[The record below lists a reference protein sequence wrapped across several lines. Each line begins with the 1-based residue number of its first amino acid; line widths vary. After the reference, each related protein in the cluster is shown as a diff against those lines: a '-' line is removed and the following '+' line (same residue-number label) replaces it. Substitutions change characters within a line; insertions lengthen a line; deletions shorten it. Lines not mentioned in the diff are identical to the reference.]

1 MMVARGLADAVM
13 AWDKPQTPP
22 RPGRIETML
31 QPIAVHTEED
41 YQRAQERVEELNA
54 EPDSKAKESE
64 LAALA
69 EAMLAFEMRRD
80 EAGN

>member
-1 MMVARGLADAVM
+1 
-13 AWDKPQTPP
+13 
-22 RPGRIETML
+22 ML

-41 YQRAQERVEELNA
+41 YQRVQERVEELNA